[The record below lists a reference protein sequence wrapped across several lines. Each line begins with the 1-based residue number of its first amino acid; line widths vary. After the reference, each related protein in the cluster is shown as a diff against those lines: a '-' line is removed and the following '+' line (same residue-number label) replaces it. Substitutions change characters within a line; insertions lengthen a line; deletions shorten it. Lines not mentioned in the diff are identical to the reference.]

1 MKACAEVERG
11 GQGAGVG
18 GGSIRR
24 GEAAVGGGDDW
35 GKWALA
41 GEADYGAPGKEVVMG
56 PARRR
61 QVWCTGKE
69 ASVAPGGKRWVWCTG
84 KRREAPA
91 GEVSLGRWAR
101 GR

>member
-24 GEAAVGGGDDW
+24 GEAAVGRVDDW

-41 GEADYGAPGKEVVMG
+41 GGAEYGAP
-56 PARRR
+56 ARR
-61 QVWCTGKE
+61 
-69 ASVAPGGKRWVWCTG
+69 
-84 KRREAPA
+84 
-91 GEVSLGRWAR
+91 
-101 GR
+101 